1 MVNVQKVFL
10 GVFLM
15 SNNHMAACFM
25 LKIRLYCLY
34 HRKGKNEHVK
44 IDKKSKVMV
53 PCLVFI

>member
-44 IDKKSKVMV
+44 YG
-53 PCLVFI
+53 